1 MVMRAVELRG
11 NRVLILD
18 QTLLPHRVKV
28 LECRTPEQVRRAIA
42 EMRVRGAPA
51 VGMAAAMA
59 LALAALRSRGSPE
72 GRLRE
77 LEEVAEELRGTRPT
91 GADLFRRLEE
101 VMAAVR
107 RAAGEGR
114 DLGRAAV
121 EEVRRRL
128 REYEEV
134 ERRMGEYG
142 ARLIRDGSTVLTH
155 CNAGWLAT
163 PGRYGT
169 ALSSIRFARRQGK
182 RVRVLATETRP
193 LLQGAR
199 LTAWELSREGIE
211 VTVTTDGMA
220 GYCLSRGMVDLVVV
234 GADRVFRDGHVINKV
249 GTYPIAAVARR
260 HGVPFYVFA
269 PLSTFDLSGRVE
281 EVEIEHRGEEEVAE
295 VAGRRVVPRG
305 VRVLNPAFDLTPP
318 ELVTAFVTERG
329 LLRPPFPRSLVS
341 GAPQRGAS
349 RR

>member
-1 MVMRAVELRG
+1 M
-11 NRVLILD
+11 LILD
-18 QTLLPHRVKV
+18 QTLLPHRVRV
-28 LECRTPEQVRRAIA
+28 LECRRPEQVERAIV

-59 LALAALRSRGSPE
+59 LALAALRLRCRDPE
-72 GRLRE
+72 EGVRE
-77 LEEVAEELRGTRPT
+77 LERVAERLRRTRPT
-91 GADLFRRLEE
+91 GADLFRRVEE
-101 VMAAVR
+101 VMEAVR
-107 RAAGEGR
+107 RAAREGR
-114 DLGRAAV
+114 ELGRAAV
-121 EEVRRRL
+121 EEVRRRV

-142 ARLIRDGSTVLTH
+142 ADLIPDGATVLTH

-169 ALSSIRFARRQGK
+169 ALSSIRFARKRGK

-211 VTVTTDGMA
+211 VTVITDGMV

-249 GTYPIAAVARR
+249 GTYPLAAVARR

-269 PLSTFDLSGRVE
+269 PLSTFDLRRRVE
-281 EVEIEHRGEEEVAE
+281 AVSYTHLTLPTNREV
-295 VAGRRVVPRG
+295 
-305 VRVLNPAFDLTPP
+305 
-318 ELVTAFVTERG
+318 
-329 LLRPPFPRSLVS
+329 
-341 GAPQRGAS
+341 
-349 RR
+349 

>member
-1 MVMRAVELRG
+1 MRAVELRG
-11 NRVLILD
+11 DRVLILD

-77 LEEVAEELRGTRPT
+77 LEEVAEGLRRTRPT

-101 VMAAVR
+101 VMEAVR
-107 RAAGEGR
+107 RAAEEGR

-134 ERRMGEYG
+134 ERRMGEHG
-142 ARLIRDGSTVLTH
+142 AELIPDGATVLTH

-211 VTVTTDGMA
+211 VTVITDGMA

-260 HGVPFYVFA
+260 HGVPFYVFT

-329 LLRPPFPRSLVS
+329 ILHPPFPGDLLSS
-341 GAPQRGAS
+341 P

>member
-28 LECRTPEQVRRAIA
+28 LECRTPEQVERAIL

-59 LALAALRSRGSPE
+59 LALAALRSRRGSVE

-77 LEEVAEELRGTRPT
+77 LEGTAERLRGTRPT
-91 GADLFRRLEE
+91 GADLFHRLEE

-121 EEVRRRL
+121 EEVRRRV

-142 ARLIRDGSTVLTH
+142 AGLIRDGSTVLTH

-169 ALSSIRFARRQGK
+169 ALSSIRFARKQGK

-211 VTVTTDGMA
+211 VTVITDGMT

-234 GADRVFRDGHVINKV
+234 GADRVFRDGYVINKV

-281 EVEIEHRGEEEVAE
+281 EVEIEQRGEEEVVE
-295 VAGRRVVPRG
+295 VAGRRVAPKG
-305 VRVLNPAFDLTPP
+305 VKVLNPAFDITPP
-318 ELVTAFVTERG
+318 ELITAFVTERG
-329 LLRPPFPRSLVS
+329 LLRPPFPRKLVS
-341 GAPQRGAS
+341 GT
-349 RR
+349 